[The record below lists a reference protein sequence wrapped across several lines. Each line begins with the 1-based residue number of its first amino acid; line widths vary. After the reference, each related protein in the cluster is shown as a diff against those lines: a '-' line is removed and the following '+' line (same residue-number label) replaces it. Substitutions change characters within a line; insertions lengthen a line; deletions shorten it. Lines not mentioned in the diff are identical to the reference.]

1 MSIQRFP
8 HRLNGEVA
16 LDLCFACQ
24 GIWFDEFESTQL
36 APAGVLELFRLVHE
50 HQGDLR
56 QPWRS
61 TLRCPQCCE
70 TLAHCL
76 DYTHTGRFAYS
87 RCPQRHGRFS
97 AFSAFM
103 IENGFVR
110 QLTIAE
116 VQELASRV
124 QTIRCASCG
133 APVDIRRDSVCGH
146 CRAPIVVLDPDAVHR
161 ALENFASQAQLPQRL
176 DFHPSAEVLIA
187 NERLRTQMQHR
198 KRSELLEGGVADL
211 VLEGI
216 ATLWSFLRH

>member
-8 HRLNGEVA
+8 HRLNGEVT

-24 GIWFDEFESTQL
+24 GIWFDEFESAQL
-36 APAGVLELFRLVHE
+36 APAGVLELFRLIHE

-56 QPWRS
+56 QSWRS
-61 TLRCPQCCE
+61 SLRCPQCCE

-76 DYTHTGRFAYS
+76 DHTRTGRFAYS

-103 IENGFVR
+103 IEKGFVR
-110 QLTIAE
+110 QLSIAE
-116 VQELASRV
+116 VQALASRV

-133 APVDIRRDSVCGH
+133 APVDIRRDGVCEY
-146 CRAPIVVLDPDAVHR
+146 CRAPIVVLDPDAVR
-161 ALENFASQAQLPQRL
+161 SALENFAIQAQRQQRL
-176 DFHPSAEVLIA
+176 DPHTLADALIA
-187 NERLRTQMQHR
+187 NERLRTQAQHR
-198 KRSELLEGGVADL
+198 KRSELLEGGGADL

-216 ATLWSFLRH
+216 AALWSILRY